1 MHLCPQ
7 RSSREQQ
14 QCTFFALPSAN
25 DFRISRCRGVKCG
38 SRLVRLQWDP
48 LQIADQDHFRYRG
61 SESHYRV
68 RREKALASHGYRVYR
83 TLTNRDVLRLLTYEH
98 EREITTRHDH
108 S

>member
-1 MHLCPQ
+1 MLHPESNSNVPFSPCLRP
-7 RSSREQQ
+7 
-14 QCTFFALPSAN
+14 N
-25 DFRISRCRGVKCG
+25 DFRISRCRGVNEARAWFRCSG
-38 SRLVRLQWDP
+38 ILTFLQ
-48 LQIADQDHFRYRG
+48 LADQNHFRYRG

-83 TLTNRDVLRLLTYEH
+83 ALTNRDVLRLLIYEH